1 MDGEGAGL
9 FEDDPVDSVF
19 EEHRAVRPGE
29 LSHRDGA
36 ALWCVTTEV
45 HVTGD
50 PVNRKALR
58 VRGTCRERRGAVRQG
73 EWKINYNSF
82 FLVFPV
88 IMEYL
93 FCQCCFPVPIFIV
106 SYNLTW

>member
-1 MDGEGAGL
+1 MCFYNVPFDGVDGEGAGL

-19 EEHRAVRPGE
+19 EEHRAIRTGE
-29 LSHRDGA
+29 LSHRDGT

-58 VRGTCRERRGAVRQG
+58 VWGTCRERGGAVNDRETEGCNMGNGKLQ
-73 EWKINYNSF
+73 NN
-82 FLVFPV
+82 
-88 IMEYL
+88 
-93 FCQCCFPVPIFIV
+93 
-106 SYNLTW
+106 